1 MKVIRFALTMLVLAA
16 VALPAMAAKR
26 ASVHIRTRNFGP
38 YSSTGTRF
46 SYSHTGSR
54 NRWSINSRLVGK
66 GFDHTWT
73 NTYPRAPS
81 GGYYGYYPANRVH
94 YSNGVLYTSSIT
106 GRVYPFCFPWSYGYR
121 PVPRTMFSR
130 IDENPDSVIIST
142 GVNRGFMRSF
152 ARRQPDGLNLR
163 FRGNR
168 VVAPRTKDISVD
180 AGDEFFALG
189 HYAEAAEVFEKVV
202 AESPN
207 DGLAHFA
214 VAHARYATGDYSEAA
229 AAIRK
234 GIKLLPRWGE
244 VPMDRRSF
252 YSDQKDF
259 DIQMWAL
266 NVHLKQAPDDD
277 DARLVLAYNLYFT
290 RHRKE
295 AKAEFEK
302 LLEANPKDAAAAYFM
317 KYLE

>member
-1 MKVIRFALTMLVLAA
+1 
-16 VALPAMAAKR
+16 MAAKQ
-26 ASVHIRTRNFGP
+26 ASVRIGTRNVGP
-38 YSSTGTRF
+38 YSSTGTTF
-46 SYSHTGSR
+46 NYSRTGSS
-54 NRWSINSRLVGK
+54 NRWSITNRIAGK

-73 NTYPRAPS
+73 NTYPHAPTT
-81 GGYYGYYPANRVH
+81 GYFGCFPMNRVYH
-94 YSNGVLYTSSIT
+94 SNGVLYSSSIT

-121 PVPRTMFSR
+121 RERRTLYIR
-130 IDENPDSVIIST
+130 HDDDSDGVTTST

-152 ARRQPDGLNLR
+152 ARRQPDRQNLR

-168 VVAPRTKDISVD
+168 VVAPRAKDVSVD

-189 HYAEAAEVFEKVV
+189 RYAEAAEVFEKVV

-229 AAIRK
+229 AAIRQ

-244 VPMDRRSF
+244 VPMDRRRF

-259 DIQMWAL
+259 DIQMWVL
-266 NVHLKQAPDDD
+266 NVHLKQAPGDK

-290 RHRKE
+290 QHRKE
-295 AKAEFEK
+295 ASAEFEK
-302 LLEANPKDAAAAYFM
+302 LLEADPKDAAASYFM
-317 KYLE
+317 KYME

>member
-1 MKVIRFALTMLVLAA
+1 MLVLAA
-16 VALPAMAAKR
+16 VALPAMAGTK
-26 ASVHIRTRNFGP
+26 ASVHTRTRNIGP
-38 YSSTGTRF
+38 YSSTGTTF
-46 SYSHTGSR
+46 SYSYTGSR
-54 NRWSINSRLVGK
+54 NRWSITNRLVGK
-66 GFDHTWT
+66 GIDHRWT
-73 NTYPRAPS
+73 STFPRAPIAD
-81 GGYYGYYPANRVH
+81 YYGYFPTNRVG
-94 YSNGVLYTSSIT
+94 YSNGVLYSSSIT

-121 PVPRTMFSR
+121 QEPRTIFSR
-130 IDENPDSVIIST
+130 IDEDSDSVIIST

-152 ARRQPDGLNLR
+152 ARRLPDDQNLR

-168 VVAPRTKDISVD
+168 VVAPRAKDVSVD

-189 HYAEAAEVFEKVV
+189 RYAEAAEVFEKVV

-266 NVHLKQAPDDD
+266 NVHLKQAPDDN

-295 AKAEFEK
+295 ARAEFEK
-302 LLEANPKDAAAAYFM
+302 LLEADPKDAAAAYFM